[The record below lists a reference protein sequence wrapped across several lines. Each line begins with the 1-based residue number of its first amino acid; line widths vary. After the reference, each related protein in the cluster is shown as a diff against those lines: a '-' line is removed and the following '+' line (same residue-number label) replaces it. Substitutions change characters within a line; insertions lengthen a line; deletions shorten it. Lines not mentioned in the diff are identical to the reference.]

1 MLKTTSL
8 ERELSLKIEAT
19 RKTEFIKRLEGMG
32 LLEWEVFKENG
43 ESINNTIMSLVQRL
57 ARYKECRLKFGL
69 FFLAYTQNDDYIVR
83 SHLKHMPLK
92 EARRRSRLDP

>member
-1 MLKTTSL
+1 MGIMLKTTSL

-69 FFLAYTQNDDYIVR
+69 FFLVP
-83 SHLKHMPLK
+83 HP
-92 EARRRSRLDP
+92 E